1 VINKPEA
8 KNAYVLGK
16 INEELQGVINNTN
29 AMFEDFTKDYIV
41 VME

>member
-1 VINKPEA
+1 MQTA
-8 KNAYVLGK
+8 KKVTYVLGK
-16 INEELQGVINNTN
+16 INEELQGVINSTN